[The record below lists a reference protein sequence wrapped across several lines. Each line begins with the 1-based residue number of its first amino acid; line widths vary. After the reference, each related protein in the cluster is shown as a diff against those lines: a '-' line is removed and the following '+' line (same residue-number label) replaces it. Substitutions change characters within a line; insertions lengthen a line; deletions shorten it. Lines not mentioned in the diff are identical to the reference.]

1 MIGLQEQDGG
11 SIDREDKAGAQHVP
25 ERWQTTSS
33 PPATHCHWCPPGRPQ
48 RRQTESPAATHPRAP
63 DDPWQRQATGR
74 NLEPGGTKT
83 VGVGLVSWFYRLFP
97 PIGFDFY

>member
-1 MIGLQEQDGG
+1 MIELQEQDGG

-63 DDPWQRQATGR
+63 DDPWQRQATAYGQESGAWRNEDGR
-74 NLEPGGTKT
+74 CRLGQ
-83 VGVGLVSWFYRLFP
+83 LVLQAISSNWL
-97 PIGFDFY
+97 